1 MGVRDFFRL
10 VVLTVLAAGC
20 GFTTAARADWIRD
33 FSLGGSYNDNISN
46 SQRSADVRSAC
57 GYAAAARVG
66 KFSQLSEALRFT
78 FTLDLAAQL
87 WTEYAD
93 LSNFETGCTAAL
105 RWRFGLGAMAPFLR
119 AEVSAHYAT
128 FGQDLQDGGRY
139 RGAITLGKRLTE
151 RLEVQ
156 AAFLLDSA
164 QAESQVF
171 DQKGIGF
178 ALRAAFDLTGRTQLT
193 LDYTYRHGDV
203 ISYAV
208 PPRPDIVALANDRV
222 AVGIFGRPYVAYNID
237 ATTQGFAL
245 GLNQALTG
253 TLGCSLRY
261 ERWETSRSFLQYTN
275 NVFIVS
281 FRLSF

>member
-1 MGVRDFFRL
+1 MGDFLRL
-10 VVLTVLAAGC
+10 MVLIVLAGS
-20 GFTTAARADWIRD
+20 GGLTTTGRADWIRD

-46 SQRSADVRSAC
+46 SQRGADVRSDWSSVAT
-57 GYAAAARVG
+57 ARVG
-66 KFSQLSEALRFT
+66 KFTQLSEALRFT

-87 WTEYAD
+87 WTDYPN
-93 LSNFETGCTAAL
+93 LNNFETGGTAAL

-119 AEVSAHYAT
+119 AEVSAHYAG
-128 FGQDLQDGGRY
+128 FGQDVQNGGRY

-178 ALRAAFDLTGRTQLT
+178 ALRAAFDLTNRTQLT
-193 LDYTYRHGDV
+193 LDYTYRYGAV

-222 AVGIFGRPYVAYNID
+222 ALNTFGQPYVAYNLD
-237 ATTQGFAL
+237 ATTQGFAV

-253 TLGCSLRY
+253 NLGCSCRY

-275 NVFIVS
+275 NVFILS
-281 FRLSF
+281 FRLSL